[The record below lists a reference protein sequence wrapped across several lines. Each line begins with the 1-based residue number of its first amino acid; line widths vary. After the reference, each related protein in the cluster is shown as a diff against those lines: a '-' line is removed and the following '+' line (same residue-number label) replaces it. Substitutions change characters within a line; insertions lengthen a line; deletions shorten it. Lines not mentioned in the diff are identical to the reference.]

1 MRRRGSRERREK
13 EAGAAMNT
21 KAQGNRGGRGLLD
34 LNRLMPRAFLFRW
47 FEPLCALFFP
57 SFANSCSAFLDFYV
71 KNDELSFSLTQVS
84 CVVFFRLYK

>member
-21 KAQGNRGGRGLLD
+21 IAQGNRGERGLRD

-57 SFANSCSAFLDFYV
+57 FFVNLSSSSSAFLGSYI
-71 KNDELSFSLTQVS
+71 KNDEVGLCFL
-84 CVVFFRLYK
+84 